1 MAIKQIKL
9 TGISKKELLPL
20 ISASAV
26 LRNSHRFKKV
36 IVIAKLKR
44 IPFKKIYEALLQNY
58 LFAGYPSAILSLKQL
73 KENYP
78 SKRLGKAA
86 DMNLYHF
93 KKMGVTN
100 CQRVYGKKSEK
111 LISNIKH
118 FSPDLAE
125 WLVLEGYG
133 KVLGRKGLSFKER
146 ELCIV
151 AVLTVLGF
159 EDQLYSHINGAF
171 RAKASMAEIRKVIE
185 NLSIIGTK
193 SITQFGLRVFKRFEK
208 TKGMRNL
215 LTPYNIIIRS

>member
-1 MAIKQIKL
+1 MAIKQSRL
-9 TGISKKELLPL
+9 TKISTKELLPL

-26 LRNSHRFKKV
+26 LRNYDIFKKL
-36 IVIAKLKR
+36 ITIAKLKR
-44 IPFKKIYEALLQNY
+44 FPFIKIYEALLQNY

-78 SKRLGKAA
+78 AKRLGKAA

-93 KKMGVTN
+93 RKIGVTN

-111 LISNIKH
+111 LINNVKH

-146 ELCIV
+146 ELCVV

-171 RAKASMAEIRKVIE
+171 RAKASIEEIRKVIE
-185 NLSIIGTK
+185 NLSLIGTK
-193 SITQFGLRVFKRFEK
+193 SITQFGLRVLKRFEK
-208 TKGMRNL
+208 TKGMR
-215 LTPYNIIIRS
+215 S